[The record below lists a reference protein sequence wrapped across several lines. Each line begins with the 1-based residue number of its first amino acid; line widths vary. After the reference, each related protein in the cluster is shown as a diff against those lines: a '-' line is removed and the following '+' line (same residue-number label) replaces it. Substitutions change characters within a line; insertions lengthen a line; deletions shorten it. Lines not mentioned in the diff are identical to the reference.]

1 MCDRDSQW
9 EVPMWLENYWV
20 RIFRKLIKKNRSD
33 LSQMLEMEISEAE
46 QLLVMTRSRTLI
58 WERGEGRLL
67 QQRQVKVAI

>member
-20 RIFRKLIKKNRSD
+20 RVFRKLIKKNRSD

-58 WERGEGRLL
+58 WE
-67 QQRQVKVAI
+67 